1 MKSSNVHPGKVLR
14 EKYLEPLGLTAS
26 GLASAIQVPANR
38 VTRIVTGT
46 RGISADT
53 ALRLAKFLN
62 TTAVFWLNL
71 QQSHDVYVAENSKRT
86 RSALKSI
93 KPFKKAKRA

>member
-1 MKSSNVHPGKVLR
+1 MKNSNVHPGKVLQD
-14 EKYLEPLGLTAS
+14 KFLEPLGLTAS

-71 QQSHDVYVAENSKRT
+71 QQNHDVFVAETSKRT
-86 RSALKSI
+86 KAALKSI
-93 KPFKKAKRA
+93 KVHKRAPKK